1 MQIEHL
7 TQTQSTTTARIGATI
22 IWEDS
27 QRPGRTIFFET
38 PDMPR
43 GPAIMRFSAAVI
55 PAMQH
60 GERRVNRCADRPDLI
75 IGH

>member
-38 PDMPR
+38 T
-43 GPAIMRFSAAVI
+43 A
-55 PAMQH
+55 
-60 GERRVNRCADRPDLI
+60 RPGRHPVSI
-75 IGH
+75 V